1 MWAAVSTSLW
11 AHLSVGLCLD
21 WFTGGEQESYAGPDR
36 WKQLQSGPGSPFAK
50 ARPGHNGDSPS
61 RWDEE
66 EDWGSCCTP
75 PPAHRLART
84 STPRSALRTPGSS
97 GSMRHS
103 ASMLRSVS
111 FSCDKVRASS
121 PTVCATVALALHA
134 CRRRCSLLSAR
145 LPPAQREVAALTCL
159 RLQPRPFTRAC
170 AGRSGRPS
178 PPHRPPRPTTPP
190 LQVHEFETVEGQEW
204 WHNDACSSQVSVRA
218 RVRVRVRVR
227 VSVRVSARGGTA

>member
-1 MWAAVSTSLW
+1 MAAACALHSDHSPSTLEASPTTSMWAAVSTSLW

-21 WFTGGEQESYAGPDR
+21 WFTGSEQESYAGPDR

-75 PPAHRLART
+75 PPAHRCLART

-134 CRRRCSLLSAR
+134 CRRRCRLLSAR
-145 LPPAQREVAALTCL
+145 L
-159 RLQPRPFTRAC
+159 QPSHACGCSPGHSLARARGGQG
-170 AGRSGRPS
+170 APL
-178 PPHRPPRPTTPP
+178 PPHRPPRPPCRCT
-190 LQVHEFETVEGQEW
+190 
-204 WHNDACSSQVSVRA
+204 SSRRWRA
-218 RVRVRVRVR
+218 R
-227 VSVRVSARGGTA
+227 SGGTTTRAARRLA

>member
-1 MWAAVSTSLW
+1 MAAACALHSDHSPSTLEASPTTSMWAAVSTSLW

-21 WFTGGEQESYAGPDR
+21 WFTGSEQESYAGPDR

-134 CRRRCSLLSAR
+134 CRRRCRLLSAR
-145 LPPAQREVAALTCL
+145 L
-159 RLQPRPFTRAC
+159 QPSHACGCSPGHSLARARGGQG
-170 AGRSGRPS
+170 A
-178 PPHRPPRPTTPP
+178 PHRLTARHAPPRPPCRCT
-190 LQVHEFETVEGQEW
+190 
-204 WHNDACSSQVSVRA
+204 SSRRWRA
-218 RVRVRVRVR
+218 R
-227 VSVRVSARGGTA
+227 SGGTTTRAARRLA